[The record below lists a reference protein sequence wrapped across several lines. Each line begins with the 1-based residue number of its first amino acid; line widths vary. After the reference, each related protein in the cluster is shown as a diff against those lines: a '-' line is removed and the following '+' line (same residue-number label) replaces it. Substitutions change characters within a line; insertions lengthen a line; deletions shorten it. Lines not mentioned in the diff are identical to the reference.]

1 MRMNKDFHYYGT
13 YAAARLAGYSAQDAL
28 VIARSAGFVDEC
40 TLDVLR
46 AVMEEAD
53 GHEALKGL
61 HDDPASII
69 PTAHSDAAIRAG
81 NREWSTAFL
90 DEVLRT
96 WPCFHYLPGNFSAHG
111 SVLEYQGATSDL
123 GTYSIWYYDE
133 EAREQFKLLCLPNS
147 PTVKGMVNILKQKRA
162 SHLHAVGLCMHVLAD
177 TWAHQYFAGIPAWFM
192 NDVQMEDMKIQDLT
206 PPEPKWY
213 DDLVPLLQDNP
224 HYNSMAFLG
233 HALAGHQPDYACQS
247 FSMKAQW
254 AKKKLKRDNP
264 SLFMSAF
271 KQMLYA
277 LQCINSTISGDFDL
291 NTYADL
297 GHDSI
302 STDKNAELIDNV
314 LRSGKSDQSREWCN
328 CLLFLSLRDGGINPP
343 EVATLRRC
351 ENDWGQGSISPEDLA
366 AFQEAAKAHLQ
377 DVKAILAGH
386 RIFVDDIPPERVV
399 PLRLQLAL
407 KMPASDDAAMGRKI
421 LADLLRKVWIEQ
433 GRSAS
438 VRDRME
444 KRALA
449 GAERISLSGTCLTCP
464 TMGEKPVVLEAV
476 LPGDPATP
484 GTLKAGQAVKLRLPP
499 MPQADKE
506 HVYLCAWERSYVFCW
521 ARDWH
526 ISGQKW
532 VFEQKRCLPDGS
544 IDIAAPLCVKNV
556 LYADQPYLG
565 PHRDSPW
572 LTFSKNEIFWKV
584 TPVFATAAPSTVK
597 AADHAGEETET
608 VAPEPE

>member
-1 MRMNKDFHYYGT
+1 MNKDFHYYGT

-61 HDDPASII
+61 HDDTASII

-386 RIFVDDIPPERVV
+386 RIFLDDIPPERVV

-444 KRALA
+444 KRLGRGSGYPFRHLSDVSHHGGKA
-449 GAERISLSGTCLTCP
+449 GCSGSRPARRSGDARHTEGGPGGEAAPPSDAAGGQGTCLSVRLGAVVRFLLGAGLAYIGP
-464 TMGEKPVVLEAV
+464 EMGVRTEKIS
-476 LPGDPATP
+476 
-484 GTLKAGQAVKLRLPP
+484 AGRLHRHRRSALR
-499 MPQADKE
+499 
-506 HVYLCAWERSYVFCW
+506 
-521 ARDWH
+521 
-526 ISGQKW
+526 
-532 VFEQKRCLPDGS
+532 QKR
-544 IDIAAPLCVKNV
+544 PLCGSAVSGAAQGQPV
-556 LYADQPYLG
+556 ADIQQE
-565 PHRDSPW
+565 RDF
-572 LTFSKNEIFWKV
+572 LEG
-584 TPVFATAAPSTVK
+584 
-597 AADHAGEETET
+597 HAGFCDCR
-608 VAPEPE
+608 PIHCQSGGPCR